1 MSTTTTCRNMVGPFL
16 MQARAG
22 ASFTPSPGGFP
33 HPATVTHLLVV
44 ALIEDAIDTHR
55 PHVHIV
61 ELGPSK
67 KFVVEFKPAFEVG
80 RVEFV
85 PADAT
90 GGRRCGALRRWH
102 GRVGGEND
110 NRSPLGIG
118 HDGETKHAGNVG
130 GRFP

>member
-33 HPATVTHLLVV
+33 HPAAVTHLLVV

-67 KFVVEFKPAFEVG
+67 KFVVEFKPAFEALDRGHRSCPEG
-80 RVEFV
+80 RARTVILITC
-85 PADAT
+85 AKDASVS
-90 GGRRCGALRRWH
+90 RR
-102 GRVGGEND
+102 
-110 NRSPLGIG
+110 P
-118 HDGETKHAGNVG
+118 
-130 GRFP
+130 